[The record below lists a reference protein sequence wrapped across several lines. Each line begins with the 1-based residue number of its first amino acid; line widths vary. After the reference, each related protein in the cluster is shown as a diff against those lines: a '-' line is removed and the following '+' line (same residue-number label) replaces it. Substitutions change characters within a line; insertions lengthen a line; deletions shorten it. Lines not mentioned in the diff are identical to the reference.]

1 MVKQESSSRAAVS
14 EMDLYN
20 WEVALTVE
28 LGGAVYAGAGGQ
40 GANIF
45 NQYYCSTPCRDIRSS
60 VGYSIVIY
68 SVTSEASLYSR
79 SHILRICSGVQCSS
93 ASFVAGESRYGHSSS
108 HGVVDKLILITT
120 GRSGRGHSIP
130 IWE

>member
-45 NQYYCSTPCRDIRSS
+45 NQYYS
-60 VGYSIVIY
+60 VVLRAETFAVALGNPSLFIV
-68 SVTSEASLYSR
+68 
-79 SHILRICSGVQCSS
+79 
-93 ASFVAGESRYGHSSS
+93 
-108 HGVVDKLILITT
+108 
-120 GRSGRGHSIP
+120 
-130 IWE
+130 